1 MSIRFDIEARTQLL
15 GAYTEA
21 GRAIEGARRALK
33 PIVLEAQQLLGSQIT
48 QPSRALA
55 ELEDVIFQMRLDRGD
70 LDARVSLL
78 QAADAR
84 TAYLLSINA
93 GQLVNPTLAAQAIDS
108 GWNYDE
114 TLLRQELMHLRQAP
128 GPLSA
133 TQRQRIDELQGEL
146 ARLDAPHSVGGRSGD
161 LDSDLGE
168 PRVGVPL
175 RVSPGQAADRG
186 REFIARALEDTAD
199 PDRILRDEFEAFFHD
214 NGNLTIVL
222 PGVIDLSRPQ
232 RGYDP
237 ETNSLR
243 DLDQNAIPSALDS
256 ELANNEYGQRVA
268 QWVEQ
273 MVETG
278 VLAPGTPTAI
288 VGHSFGSDTAFDLA
302 ADDQINGPLLN
313 ITHVFGAAYDNVHQ
327 FEEIREDTFA
337 VSARNI
343 YDPVAAAE
351 LSLRRGHHASLDRL
365 TVELAEEV
373 VDAGNSLRDTTIDL
387 FGAVYGAGRGIH
399 LSVPDAPDL
408 NLVDEVVRSLEP
420 NGLDI
425 TFEGAFDLKG
435 FGHDQGSYISFVEEQ
450 TDPRL
455 GDFLTELDTYGFTGN
470 AVALSIDV
478 SRPTRSQDPKEQ
490 DSEE

>member
-1 MSIRFDIEARTQLL
+1 MSIRFDIEAQTQLL

-175 RVSPGQAADRG
+175 RVSPCLLYTSDAAD
-186 REFIARALEDTAD
+186 E
-199 PDRILRDEFEAFFHD
+199 
-214 NGNLTIVL
+214 
-222 PGVIDLSRPQ
+222 
-232 RGYDP
+232 
-237 ETNSLR
+237 
-243 DLDQNAIPSALDS
+243 
-256 ELANNEYGQRVA
+256 
-268 QWVEQ
+268 
-273 MVETG
+273 
-278 VLAPGTPTAI
+278 
-288 VGHSFGSDTAFDLA
+288 
-302 ADDQINGPLLN
+302 
-313 ITHVFGAAYDNVHQ
+313 
-327 FEEIREDTFA
+327 
-337 VSARNI
+337 
-343 YDPVAAAE
+343 
-351 LSLRRGHHASLDRL
+351 
-365 TVELAEEV
+365 
-373 VDAGNSLRDTTIDL
+373 
-387 FGAVYGAGRGIH
+387 
-399 LSVPDAPDL
+399 
-408 NLVDEVVRSLEP
+408 
-420 NGLDI
+420 
-425 TFEGAFDLKG
+425 
-435 FGHDQGSYISFVEEQ
+435 
-450 TDPRL
+450 
-455 GDFLTELDTYGFTGN
+455 
-470 AVALSIDV
+470 
-478 SRPTRSQDPKEQ
+478 
-490 DSEE
+490 